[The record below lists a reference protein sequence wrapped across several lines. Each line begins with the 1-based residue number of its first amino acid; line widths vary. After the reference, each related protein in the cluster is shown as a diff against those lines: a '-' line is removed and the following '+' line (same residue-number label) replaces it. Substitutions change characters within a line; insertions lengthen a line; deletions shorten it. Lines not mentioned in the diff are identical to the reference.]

1 MEEAERLNHLEIE
14 REPDWEYER
23 RKRSL
28 QGGAP
33 SPSRPDDRED
43 HGRDVESQLDSA
55 ADDVRS
61 DRQEA
66 GVSPDSLM
74 VLEFN
79 STGIMSDRVH
89 DVLKRLGAYIVDEE
103 QHRDDEQQ
111 THYRYVVQF
120 SDQEALQAFKDEIE
134 FYRVEEEEKT
144 KLPHG
149 MRRDFVDS
157 LNSIRSLTLKD
168 RIGPRLSS
176 EGLPSEEKFF
186 LDIDLWRPPDQESTL
201 ELVQDIRGICR
212 KRDGRITDRISTD
225 SLLLL
230 RVRVDEET
238 ARALLNLDVVARAD
252 LPPRVDATL
261 TGVLEEENIPSDLP
275 EPDSDAPYVC
285 VVDSGVN
292 SGHPFLRGWVAD
304 SYDFNTGEGTPADQN
319 GHGTEVA
326 GITAYGNLLE
336 CLEDGSWEPEVKLL
350 NAKVLK
356 DGPGET
362 PIFPDEERV
371 EGVVAEA
378 IEYFANEWD
387 CKVFN
392 LSLGDPKNIY
402 CGGRQFQWAEKLDE
416 LARDLDVV
424 IVVSA
429 VNRASPPLPEGST
442 RDELQ
447 DSMKEIL
454 LGDEQRVCSP
464 ATASLAVTVGSIS
477 RSGAILVEDGEDKV
491 RDSVSVVPK
500 QGPSP
505 FTRTGPG
512 YSLQTQKP
520 AIKPDF
526 VHFGGNYAL
535 QTLAGGKRWTGEHY
549 LLGEPTTVLEEGGR
563 FLGTASGTSIAA
575 PWVSHVA
582 ALTANAAERLTG
594 ESPSANLIRAL
605 LGSTSACPPCEA
617 DWFDEEDEMLSLV
630 GYGRCHKDEVQYS
643 APNRVHV
650 VASDEIEVDQLH
662 VYKIPLPDAFL
673 SERGERGITVSLAY
687 DPPVRS
693 SRKEYLARTMQFELL
708 HGLTNSEVA
717 RYKAAQDDEDE
728 PSLPTRNSLDLRPPK
743 TKVQWS
749 TLQVRRKGWVQRP
762 TIRANEE
769 DGSPILHLMVLC
781 QERFEAVLKSS
792 KQSYSVAIKFWHEDL
807 SVDIHQK
814 IRSEARVTQ
823 RARERE
829 RIQARG

>member
-23 RKRSL
+23 RKRSM
-28 QGGAP
+28 GSGAP
-33 SPSRPDDRED
+33 TPTRPDDREE
-43 HGRDVESQLDSA
+43 HGNQVESQLDSA
-55 ADDVRS
+55 ADDVRD

-66 GVSPDSLM
+66 GVSPDRLM
-74 VLEFN
+74 VLEFS
-79 STGIMSDRVH
+79 STGIMSDTVH
-89 DVLKRLGAYIVDEE
+89 DVLERLGAYIVDEE
-103 QHRDDEQQ
+103 QHRDDEQR

-120 SDQEALQAFKDEIE
+120 SDQEALEAFKDEID
-134 FYRVEEEEKT
+134 FYRVEEEET
-144 KLPHG
+144 TELPHA

-157 LNSIRSLTLKD
+157 LNSIRSLTLEDKV
-168 RIGPRLSS
+168 GPRLSS
-176 EGLPSEEKFF
+176 EGFPEDEEFF
-186 LDIDLWRPPDQESTL
+186 LDIDLWRPPDREDAL
-201 ELVQDIRGICR
+201 EVVQNIRGICR
-212 KRDGRITDRISTD
+212 ERDGRITDRVSTD

-230 RVRVDEET
+230 RVWVDEET
-238 ARALLNLDVVARAD
+238 TRTLLDLDIVARAD

-261 TGVLEEENIPSDLP
+261 TGVLDEENTPADLP
-275 EPDSDAPYVC
+275 EPNSDAPYVC

-326 GITAYGNLLE
+326 GIAAYGNLLE

-356 DGPGET
+356 NGSGEI

-387 CKVFN
+387 CRVFN
-392 LSLGDPKNIY
+392 LSVGDPENVY
-402 CGGRQFQWAEKLDE
+402 SGGRQFQWAEKLDE

-429 VNRASPPLPEGST
+429 VNRASPPLPEGNT

-454 LGDEQRVCSP
+454 LGEEQRVCSP
-464 ATASLAVTVGSIS
+464 ATASLAVTVGAIS
-477 RSGAILVEDGEDKV
+477 RSGAVLIEDGENRV
-491 RDSVSVVPK
+491 RDSVSVVPE

-535 QTLAGGKRWTGEHY
+535 QTLAGGKRWSGEHY
-549 LLGEPTTVLEEGGR
+549 LLGEPTTILEEGGR

-582 ALTANAAERLTG
+582 ALTENAAERLTG
-594 ESPSANLIRAL
+594 ERPSANLIRAL
-605 LGSTSACPPCEA
+605 LGSASACPSCES
-617 DWFDEEDEMLSLV
+617 DWLEDEDDMLSLV
-630 GYGRCHKDEVQYS
+630 GYGRCYKDEVQYS

-708 HGLTNSEVA
+708 HGLTNSDVA
-717 RYKAAQDDEDE
+717 RYRASQDDQDE
-728 PSLPTRNSLDLRPPK
+728 PSLPTKHRLNLRPPK
-743 TKVQWS
+743 TQVQWS
-749 TLQVRRKGWVQRP
+749 TLQVRRKEWVRRP
-762 TIRANEE
+762 TIRANNEE
-769 DGSPILHLMVLC
+769 GSPILHLMVLC
-781 QERFEAVLKSS
+781 QERFETPLKPST
-792 KQSYSVAIKFWHEDL
+792 QSYSVAVKFWHEDL

-814 IRSEARVTQ
+814 IRNEARVTQ
-823 RARERE
+823 RVQERE
-829 RIQARG
+829 RVQVRG

>member
-1 MEEAERLNHLEIE
+1 MG
-14 REPDWEYER
+14 
-23 RKRSL
+23 S
-28 QGGAP
+28 GAP
-33 SPSRPDDRED
+33 TPTRPDDREE
-43 HGRDVESQLDSA
+43 HGNQVESQFDSA
-55 ADDVRS
+55 ADEVKD

-66 GVSPDSLM
+66 GVSPDRLM

-157 LNSIRSLTLKD
+157 LNSIRSPKPED
-168 RIGPRLSS
+168 RIGPRLSGQGFP
-176 EGLPSEEKFF
+176 EDEEFF
-186 LDIDLWRPPDQESTL
+186 LDIDLWRPQNQEDTFQL
-201 ELVQDIRGICR
+201 RKGIERICR
-212 KRDGRITDRISTD
+212 ERGGRVTDRVSTE

-230 RVRVDEET
+230 RVEVDEET
-238 ARALLNLDVVARAD
+238 ARKLLHLDVVARAD
-252 LPPRVDATL
+252 LPPRVEASL
-261 TGVLEEENIPSDLP
+261 NGVFDTTNTPTELP
-275 EPDSDAPYVC
+275 DPDPDDPYVC
-285 VVDSGVN
+285 VVDSGIN
-292 SGHPFLRGWVAD
+292 PGHPFLRGWVVD
-304 SYDFNTGEGTPADQN
+304 SYDFGTGEEPPADQN

-326 GITAYGNLLE
+326 GIAAYGNLTEYLE
-336 CLEDGSWEPEVKLL
+336 GQDWEPSVKIL
-350 NAKVLK
+350 NAKVLR
-356 DGPGET
+356 DGPYGNPT
-362 PIFPDEERV
+362 FPDDERV
-371 EGVVAEA
+371 ERVIAEA
-378 IEYFANEWD
+378 IEYFSNEWG
-387 CKVFN
+387 CQVFN
-392 LSLGDPKNIY
+392 LSLGDPENVY
-402 CGGRQFQWAEKLDE
+402 SGGRQFQWAEKLDE
-416 LARDLDVV
+416 IAREQDVV

-429 VNRASPPLPEGST
+429 VNRTDPPYPEGST
-442 RDELQ
+442 LDELR

-454 LGDEQRVCSP
+454 LGEDQRVCSP
-464 ATASLAVTVGSIS
+464 ATASLSVTVGAIS
-477 RSGAILVEDGEDKV
+477 RSGAVLSEDGEAKV
-491 RDSVSVVPK
+491 PDSVSAVPK
-500 QGPSP
+500 RGPSP
-505 FTRTGPG
+505 FTRSGPG

-535 QTLAGGKRWTGEHY
+535 QTLGGAGKRWSKVSY
-549 LLGEPTTVLEEGGR
+549 LLGEPTTVLEDDGR
-563 FLGTASGTSIAA
+563 FLGTAKGTSIAA
-575 PWVSHVA
+575 PYISHIA
-582 ALTANAAERLTG
+582 ALSANAAEELTG
-594 ESPSANLIRAL
+594 EKPSANLIRAL
-605 LGSTSACPPCEA
+605 LGSTAACPSCEA
-617 DWFDEEDEMLSLV
+617 DWFDDEDEMLSLV
-630 GYGRCHKDEVQYS
+630 GYGRCHKDEIQYS

-728 PSLPTRNSLDLRPPK
+728 PSLPTRNQLDLRPPK
-743 TKVQWS
+743 TRVQWS

-792 KQSYSVAIKFWHEDL
+792 TQSYSVAIKFWHEDL

-814 IRSEARVTQ
+814 IRNEARVTQ

-829 RIQARG
+829 RVQARG

>member
-23 RKRSL
+23 RKRSMG
-28 QGGAP
+28 GGAP
-33 SPSRPDDRED
+33 SPTRPDDRGE
-43 HGRDVESQLDSA
+43 HGNQVESQLDTA
-55 ADDVRS
+55 ADSVREN
-61 DRQEA
+61 REEI
-66 GVSPDSLM
+66 GVSPDRLM
-74 VLEFN
+74 VLEFE
-79 STGIMSDRVH
+79 STGIMSDTVH
-89 DVLKRLGAYIVDEE
+89 DVLERLDAYIVDEA
-103 QHRDDEQQ
+103 QRRDDEQR

-120 SDQEALQAFKDEIE
+120 TDEEALQAFRDEID
-134 FYRVEEEEKT
+134 FYRVEEEET
-144 KLPHG
+144 TQLPHG

-157 LNSIRSLTLKD
+157 LNRIRSLTLED
-168 RIGPRLSS
+168 RLGPRLSS
-176 EGLPSEEKFF
+176 EGFPEDEEFF
-186 LDIDLWRPPDQESTL
+186 LDIDIWRPPDQEAAL
-201 ELVQDIRGICR
+201 EVVQDIRGICR
-212 KRDGRITDRISTD
+212 ERDGRITDRVTTE

-230 RVRVDEET
+230 RVRVNEET
-238 ARALLNLDVVARAD
+238 ARTLLDLDVVARAD
-252 LPPRVDATL
+252 LPPRVDANL
-261 TGVLEEENIPSDLP
+261 TGVLDEENTPVDLP

-326 GITAYGNLLE
+326 GIAAYGDLLE
-336 CLEDGSWEPEVKLL
+336 CLEDGSWEPDVKLL

-362 PIFPDEERV
+362 PVFPDNERV

-387 CKVFN
+387 CRVFN
-392 LSLGDPKNIY
+392 LSLGDPKNVY
-402 CGGRQFQWAEKLDE
+402 SGGRQFQWAEKLDE
-416 LARDLDVV
+416 LAREQDVV

-429 VNRASPPLPEGST
+429 VNRATPPLPEGNT
-442 RDELQ
+442 RDELRN
-447 DSMKEIL
+447 SMKEIL
-454 LGDEQRVCSP
+454 LGDDQRVCSP
-464 ATASLAVTVGSIS
+464 ATASLAVTVGAIS
-477 RSGAILVEDGEDKV
+477 RSGAVLIEDGKNRV
-491 RDSVSVVPK
+491 RDSVSVVPGN
-500 QGPSP
+500 GPSP

-549 LLGEPTTVLEEGGR
+549 LLGEPTTILEEGGR

-582 ALTANAAERLTG
+582 ALSANAAERLIG

-605 LGSTSACPPCEA
+605 LGSTSACPPCED
-617 DWFDEEDEMLSLV
+617 DWLDDEDEMLSLV
-630 GYGRCHKDEVQYS
+630 GYGRCHKEEVQYS

-673 SERGERGITVSLAY
+673 SEKGERGITVSLAY
-687 DPPVRS
+687 DPPARS

-708 HGLTNSEVA
+708 HGLTNNEVA
-717 RYKAAQDDEDE
+717 RFRAAHEEGEE
-728 PSLPTRNSLDLRPPK
+728 PKLPGTNRMDLSPAK

-749 TLQVRRKGWVQRP
+749 TLQVRRKEWVQKPR
-762 TIRANEE
+762 IRANREE
-769 DGSPILHLMVLC
+769 GNPILHLMVLC
-781 QERFEAVLKSS
+781 QERFETPLRPS
-792 KQSYSVAIKFWHEDL
+792 QSYSVAIKFWHEDL
-807 SVDIHQK
+807 SVNIHQK
-814 IRSEARVTQ
+814 IRNEARVTQ

-829 RIQARG
+829 RVQARG